1 MDLQLDSNELVTVPQ
16 LPNSVKILDVQ
27 YNYLVD
33 PFTPSLPTSLT
44 RLLIYQNDTL
54 TDWTVPL
61 IDTLL
66 NNFDAKICSI
76 SGPWDVQFPSTIRT
90 IDLSVNE
97 ITSMDFNLVN
107 GVTTL
112 KMNNNTPLTGFTN
125 LSNNNTIQILV
136 LDKCG
141 FSDVADL
148 FTTTLPSSLTSF
160 SFGWNSITGSTWP
173 TNAFSN
179 SGLYLVRLVRCGL
192 NTTSVNNV
200 INNVYNTTTYTT
212 FVGSIILGPNTDLSL
227 GDPNEPRSSASDT
240 AYDALIAAGWTITLP

>member
-1 MDLQLDSNELVTVPQ
+1 VPQ
-16 LPNSVKILDVQ
+16 LPNSVRDFRIQ
-27 YNYLVD
+27 YNYLID

-44 RLLIYQNDTL
+44 TLNISQNDTL

-66 NNFDAKICSI
+66 NNFAANNCLI

-90 IDLSVNE
+90 INLSVNE
-97 ITSMDFNLVN
+97 ITSMDFNLVS

-112 KMNNNTPLTGFTN
+112 RMNNNAPLTGFTN
-125 LSNNNTIQILV
+125 LSNNNTVQILE
-136 LDKCG
+136 LYECG

-160 SFGWNSITGSTWP
+160 SFSWNSITGSTWP

-179 SGLYLVRLVRCGL
+179 PGLYFVELIRCGL
-192 NTTSVNNV
+192 NTTSVDNI
-200 INNVYNTTTYTT
+200 INDVYNTSTVTT
-212 FVGSIILGPNTDLSL
+212 GARSIILGPNTDNPSL
-227 GDPNEPRSSASDT
+227 GDPNQNRSLASDT
-240 AYDALIAAGWTITLP
+240 AYDALIAAGWNITLP